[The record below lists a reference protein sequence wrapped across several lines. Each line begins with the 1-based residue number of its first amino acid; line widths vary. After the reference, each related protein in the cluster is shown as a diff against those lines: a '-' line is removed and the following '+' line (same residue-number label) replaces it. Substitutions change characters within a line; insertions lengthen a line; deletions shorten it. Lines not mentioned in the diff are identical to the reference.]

1 MKSKKM
7 YHKRGGFNTNPENI
21 KKAIEAKR
29 KKLGR
34 KPRTAKEHEEWRKNQ
49 RKKFKLW

>member
-1 MKSKKM
+1 MSFRK
-7 YHKRGGFNTNPENI
+7 GGFQDSPGNL

-49 RKKFKLW
+49 RKKFRLW